1 MDNNDVSDFYKAEN
15 LRKLQGYNVAVYH
28 AKNSLFISAGL
39 VIITQVIAY
48 ARLSVMPG
56 TFDLL
61 LNVFMF
67 CTFIGLALWTQK
79 KPYSALRLGASVY
92 CVYILIYTVPFI
104 YSQGITGVFAGLYS
118 GCLFK
123 IIILSLIAKAAPK
136 AKQMQKLDEETET
149 EQ

>member
-79 KPYSALRLGASVY
+79 KPYSALSMMYPVLRTG
-92 CVYILIYTVPFI
+92 YII
-104 YSQGITGVFAGLYS
+104 YSPAFI
-118 GCLFK
+118 
-123 IIILSLIAKAAPK
+123 
-136 AKQMQKLDEETET
+136 
-149 EQ
+149 